1 MLAIL
6 ASMAFERDGAVT
18 TAHREIFGVDL
29 DLRIFKRWGCLVY
42 VRMDKSERNRLGA
55 HGLFGVLLGL
65 HGYKFE
71 DWTYEVY
78 VFRTKGI
85 RHIQDLVSM
94 EEVMPW
100 LHGRELLRHRPPNS
114 PPVYYDDRWG
124 PSLQAFWQD

>member
-1 MLAIL
+1 M
-6 ASMAFERDGAVT
+6 MT

-42 VRMDKSERNRLGA
+42 VRMDKSERNKFGA

-85 RHIQDLVSM
+85 RHTRDLVFIEKLCRGCMVGNFS
-94 EEVMPW
+94 
-100 LHGRELLRHRPPNS
+100 GIGPPTS
-114 PPVYYDDRWG
+114 
-124 PSLQAFWQD
+124 QAF